1 MVHPRSPFGLVCFG
15 LLLETNDLILCL
27 LFAAMA
33 LLYASV
39 GHAGSSGYQA
49 AMAIMG
55 VSAAVMKPTALF
67 LNLVVASIA
76 TLQFAR
82 GGYVQWRT
90 WFWLVIASVPAAYL
104 GGYFELPTGWYYL
117 LVAFVLWAAALRLW
131 FSARDAAPNTPLFS
145 PGRGVGASSHAQPPV
160 RYSTP
165 YDGEDTLPPALAL
178 VIGAGL
184 GFLSGLTGTGGG
196 IFLTP
201 LLILCHWASPRQA
214 AGLSAAFILA
224 NSPAAL
230 LGWWQKQ
237 NGQVELPSLLPLWM
251 ILVAGFGWLG
261 AWYGSRRGSPLL
273 LRRLLALVLVIAG
286 AKMVLTVLK

>member
-1 MVHPRSPFGLVCFG
+1 MES
-15 LLLETNDLILCL
+15 NDLLLCL

-49 AMAIMG
+49 SMAIMG
-55 VSAAVMKPTALF
+55 LSAAVMKPTALC

-82 GGYVQWRT
+82 SGYIQWKV
-90 WFWLVIASVPAAYL
+90 WLWLVIASVPAAYL
-104 GGYFELPTGWYYL
+104 GGYFVLPQGWYYL
-117 LVAFVLWAAALRLW
+117 LVALVLWAAALRLW
-131 FSARDAAPNTPLFS
+131 FSASTS
-145 PGRGVGASSHAQPPV
+145 PSHLISEYQ
-160 RYSTP
+160 SMSP
-165 YDGEDTLPPALAL
+165 YLA
-178 VIGAGL
+178 VFVGAGL

-201 LLILCHWASPRQA
+201 LLVLGHWANPRQA

-230 LGWWQKQ
+230 LGWWQQ
-237 NGQVELPSLLPLWM
+237 QGTRVELPALLPLWM
-251 ILVAGFGWLG
+251 VLVAVFGWLG

-286 AKMVLTVLK
+286 AKMVLSVLK

>member
-1 MVHPRSPFGLVCFG
+1 VDLQSRGPSSLTLRAGILGSTLDYAD
-15 LLLETNDLILCL
+15 LLLCL
-27 LFAAMA
+27 LFAVMA

-67 LNLVVASIA
+67 LNVVVASIA

-82 GGYVQWRT
+82 GGYVPWRT
-90 WFWLVIASVPAAYL
+90 WLWLVIASVPAAYL
-104 GGYFELPTGWYYL
+104 GGKLVLAPGWYYL
-117 LVAFVLWAAALRLW
+117 LVAGVLWAAALRLW
-131 FSARDAAPNTPLFS
+131 FSGNTT
-145 PGRGVGASSHAQPPV
+145 A
-160 RYSTP
+160 TP
-165 YDGEDTLPPALAL
+165 ATTAHRPLPPQLAL
-178 VIGAGL
+178 CIGAGL

-201 LLILCHWASPRQA
+201 LLILGHWATPRQA

-230 LGWWQKQ
+230 VGWWQQ
-237 NGQVELPSLLPLWM
+237 QAGEVTLPSLLPWWM
-251 ILVAGFGWLG
+251 LLVAAFGWLG
-261 AWYGSRRGSPLL
+261 AWYGSRHGSPLL

-286 AKMVLTVLK
+286 AKMVLAILK